1 MLDSKA
7 EFAFSALCMTIRQLY
22 LRSGLFSLGG
32 KILTALA
39 ALGVM
44 WFIIRIAGK
53 DVFGE
58 IMIAYAFNFVIA
70 ATLAAQFQSVILYH
84 TSRAP
89 DEPIQRSRLGSA
101 LFYAVMIGFVLV
113 FAEKIFA
120 PQVATLMKKENLTP
134 WFSSLSWMIPA
145 YALNS
150 ILTSWYRA
158 RQDIATMVMYFEVW
172 PNIIRLLFLCA
183 VFFVLKDPAWIA
195 TAYTGSYVVSFLLLY
210 VRDPV
215 PLNAR
220 FLFTEWD
227 MAYSAR
233 MMAGHMMSK
242 SLGNIVVFFLG
253 VFVPAAAVADYAL
266 AMKFAQFL
274 NLPRLITGQ
283 LQMPRMGAQ
292 IEKRETAAMMQ
303 EFEAIRSLTL
313 AATIL
318 GTAFFILLLPYIFL
332 WFGDFGDALGI
343 FTWLALSAIIFVSAG
358 GAGNYL
364 GIAGHSSAALTVHA
378 IALAVLTIALL
389 ALVPFYGAPGAG
401 IATAIGTLTLITATA
416 FTVLRKGGLRTITP
430 SSAIQTSICAIIIAT
445 NAAGILPAAAA
456 ALALIAVAAFGLLES
471 RPALRLF
478 LARQ

>member
-1 MLDSKA
+1 
-7 EFAFSALCMTIRQLY
+7 MTIRQLY

-32 KILTALA
+32 KILASLA

-44 WFIIRIAGK
+44 WLIIRIAGK

-58 IMIAYAFNFVIA
+58 IMIAYAFNFVVA

-84 TSRAP
+84 ASRAP
-89 DEPIQRSRLGSA
+89 EEPVQRSRLGSA
-101 LFYAVMIGFVLV
+101 LFYAIMIGFVLV
-113 FAEKIFA
+113 IIEKLSA
-120 PQVATLMKKENLTP
+120 PQIATLMKKESLAL
-134 WFSSLSWMIPA
+134 WFSSLSWIIPA

-150 ILTSWYRA
+150 ILASWYRA

-172 PNIIRLLFLCA
+172 PNMIRLLFLCA
-183 VFFVLKDPAWIA
+183 IFFLIKDPAWIA
-195 TAYTGSYVVSFLLLY
+195 TAYTASYVLSFLFLY
-210 VRDPV
+210 VRDPT

-220 FLFTEWD
+220 LMFTKWD
-227 MAYSAR
+227 MIYSAR

-242 SLGNIVVFFLG
+242 SLGNIVVFILG
-253 VFVPAAAVADYAL
+253 IFTPAAAVADYAL

-318 GTAFFILLLPYIFL
+318 GTAFFILLLPYVFL
-332 WFGDFGDALGI
+332 WFGNFTDALEI
-343 FTWLALSAIIFVSAG
+343 FTWLALSAIIFASTG

-364 GIAGHSSAALTVHA
+364 GIAGHSSAAVTVHA
-378 IALAVLTIALL
+378 IALTALTIALL
-389 ALVPFYGAPGAG
+389 ILVPFYGAPGAG
-401 IATAIGTLTLITATA
+401 AATALGTLALITATA
-416 FTVLRKGGLRTITP
+416 FAVLHKGSLRTITP
-430 SSAIQTSICAIIIAT
+430 SSAIQTGACMIIITA
-445 NAAGILPAAAA
+445 NAANIIPAPTA

-471 RPALRLF
+471 RPALRIF
-478 LARQ
+478 LLSGQ